1 MYFIVDPIPN
11 LETYQIMKKKKYAY
25 MFGDGVAWEIV
36 DKNNFQSCLNFL
48 NKG

>member
-1 MYFIVDPIPN
+1 
-11 LETYQIMKKKKYAY
+11 MKEKKYAY
-25 MFGDGVAWEIV
+25 VFGDGVAWEIV